1 MIRTIFAVLF
11 AVVYLICGIPVL
23 GIEWI
28 IGKFNKEK
36 MDVSS
41 LRMVQ
46 WALGT
51 IGKICG
57 VKLTVIGKEN
67 IPKDQAV
74 LYVCNHRSYFDII
87 LGYSIMP
94 GLTGYISKD
103 DLEKVPLLNIWMR
116 RLYCLFLNRTDMKQ
130 GLKTILK
137 AIEYIKQGVSICIF
151 PEGTRNRGE
160 EGSLLEFKEGSF
172 KIAEKTGCPVIPMA
186 ISHTADVILNHMPKV
201 TPCHVTIEYGE
212 PIYPKELP
220 KELPKEQKRALGAM
234 TKGRIQEML
243 DQHE

>member
-74 LYVCNHRSYFDII
+74 LYVCSHRRYFDII

-116 RLYCLFLNRTDMKQ
+116 RLYCLFLNRADMKQ

-172 KIAEKTGCPVIPMA
+172 KIAEKTGCPVIPIA

-220 KELPKEQKRALGAM
+220 KEQKRALGAM

>member
-220 KELPKEQKRALGAM
+220 KEQKRALGAM

-243 DQHE
+243 DQYE

>member
-23 GIEWI
+23 GVEWI
-28 IGKFNKEK
+28 IGKFNKKK

-103 DLEKVPLLNIWMR
+103 DLEKVPLLNVWMR

-172 KIAEKTGCPVIPMA
+172 KIAEKTGCPVIPVA

-220 KELPKEQKRALGAM
+220 KEQKRALGAM